1 MPIDERGNAL
11 LTLNEMKWV
20 AGPPTL
26 PAGVRMFVI
35 EGDPREAGP
44 FTMRLWFPAGIRVAP
59 HFHPGVEHV
68 TVISGSA
75 HWGMGERFEANQL
88 RTMPAGSFI
97 MICAGSPHFGQ
108 TTEDTVVQAH
118 GTGPWRTI
126 YVNPADD
133 PTASAGER

>member
-26 PAGVRMFVI
+26 PGGVRMFVI

-44 FTMRLWFPAGIRVAP
+44 FTMRLWFPAGTRVAP

-75 HWGMGERFEANQL
+75 HWGMGERFEANEL
-88 RTMPAGSFI
+88 RTM
-97 MICAGSPHFGQ
+97 Q

-133 PTASAGER
+133 PTASAGGR